1 MGARQSALP
10 ATRSV
15 PTATRRV
22 CALQTGEFVA
32 LMNIFPY
39 QRLAASVSP
48 NTSTIQERVKVA
60 QKDVIYVKVLRRVV
74 VSVLISTYC

>member
-1 MGARQSALP
+1 M
-10 ATRSV
+10 
-15 PTATRRV
+15 
-22 CALQTGEFVA
+22 A